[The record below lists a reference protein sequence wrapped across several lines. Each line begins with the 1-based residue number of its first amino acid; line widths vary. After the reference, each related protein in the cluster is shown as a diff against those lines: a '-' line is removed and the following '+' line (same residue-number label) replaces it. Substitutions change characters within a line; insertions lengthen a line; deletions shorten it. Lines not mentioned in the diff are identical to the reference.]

1 MWGNP
6 MIQLTGILIIA
17 NTIIVSAWWLFQ
29 GKPWG
34 LGFTT
39 LTVLSCL
46 IGLALVFNE
55 RAIEL
60 SFGQFGSIKTAAKQ
74 AQTDAKE
81 ISEIRKRIEAQAA
94 TMDLVARESAEAK
107 KLLGNLSEQNKI
119 AEEKIETIK
128 ELAAPPSLSVYE
140 IDITN
145 KDNVYE
151 AVMTFSSSKNEP
163 LGQLEFYAAIQDE
176 SNSKII
182 DFWPANPT
190 FLSGKDSKKIE
201 ANGKHARLIYQ
212 LMGAGYPS
220 IRLKTSGTAIVEIQG
235 NHDLEKFQIEIK

>member
-1 MWGNP
+1 
-6 MIQLTGILIIA
+6 MIQLTGILIVV
-17 NTIIVSAWWLFQ
+17 NTVIVSAWWLGQ
-29 GKPWG
+29 GKSWG

-39 LTVLSCL
+39 IAILACLS
-46 IGLALVFNE
+46 GLALVFNE

-74 AQTDAKE
+74 AETDAKE

-107 KLLGNLSEQNKI
+107 ELLSNLTEQNKL

-128 ELAAPPSLSVYE
+128 ELAAPPSLSVQK

-145 KDNVYE
+145 ENNVYE

-163 LGQLEFYAAIQDE
+163 LGQLVFVATIQGE
-176 SNSKII
+176 SDSKII

-190 FLSGKDSKKIE
+190 FLSGKDSKSIE
-201 ANGKHARLIYQ
+201 TNGKQARLVYQ

-220 IRLKTSGTAIVEIQG
+220 IKLKTSGTAIVEIQG
-235 NHDLEKFQIEIK
+235 NHDLKKFQIEMK